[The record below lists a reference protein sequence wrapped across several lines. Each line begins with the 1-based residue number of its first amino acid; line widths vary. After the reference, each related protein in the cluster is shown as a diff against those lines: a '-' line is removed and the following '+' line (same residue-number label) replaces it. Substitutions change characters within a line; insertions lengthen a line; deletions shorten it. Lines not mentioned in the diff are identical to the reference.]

1 MQSSGGVGRRHS
13 SGRRGCAGG
22 SAQSSRSAHQD
33 AVQWSVP
40 HRPDLP
46 VWYGERRVDAAFP
59 LDPGTRGGRG
69 GGECGP
75 RGDQRQPRKTNM
87 MGMMADG
94 TSRVSW
100 NDQQVRQFMGVS
112 TLSQYT
118 VVADISVAKIH
129 QDAPLDK
136 VYLLGCG
143 VSTGYGAACKTAQ
156 VEKDSTCA
164 VFGLG
169 AVGLAAVMG
178 CRAAGASKIIAVD
191 INPKKFK
198 LAQELGAT
206 ECINPLDHKP
216 RPIQE
221 VLKEKTQGGVDYALE
236 CVGNP
241 TVTSEA
247 LESTVDA
254 WGVCVAVGWSDA
266 GPINVDVD
274 ELLVGRTLKG
284 TYFGGC
290 KGADYVP
297 VLVDKYMK
305 KELKLDEFI
314 THRLS
319 LGEVNKALELLKTGE
334 SIRSVISLW

>member
-1 MQSSGGVGRRHS
+1 DKVI
-13 SGRRGCAGG
+13 
-22 SAQSSRSAHQD
+22 
-33 AVQWSVP
+33 P
-40 HRPDLP
+40 LYLP
-46 VWYGERRVDAAFP
+46 QCRECER
-59 LDPGTRGGRG
+59 
-69 GGECGP
+69 CKSP
-75 RGDQRQPRKTNM
+75 RTNQCRKNWCTNM

-284 TYFGGC
+284 TYFG
-290 KGADYVP
+290 
-297 VLVDKYMK
+297 
-305 KELKLDEFI
+305 
-314 THRLS
+314 
-319 LGEVNKALELLKTGE
+319 
-334 SIRSVISLW
+334 